1 MEEAWEGS
9 SEEVTK
15 RRSQRAKVWR
25 GQCFRQGDCRCTD
38 SLVGIKACLGITY
51 ANVTA
56 VEGVRGRGAQG
67 ELGGVGTGPLD
78 QLSEPWLF
86 LKVVLPGARPIPAGA
101 GT

>member
-15 RRSQRAKVWR
+15 RRSQCAKVWR
-25 GQCFRQGDCRCTD
+25 GQCFGQRGLQVQSLTGGNEGLSGDHLGRCD
-38 SLVGIKACLGITY
+38 CSGGS
-51 ANVTA
+51 
-56 VEGVRGRGAQG
+56 EGERAQG

>member
-1 MEEAWEGS
+1 MTG
-9 SEEVTK
+9 
-15 RRSQRAKVWR
+15 
-25 GQCFRQGDCRCTD
+25 
-38 SLVGIKACLGITY
+38 
-51 ANVTA
+51 